1 MAVTR
6 LNNIRPEM
14 LVWAFERAG
23 FNEERAVKAFPK
35 LASWLSGEK
44 LPTVNQLQ
52 QFAKRFYVPFGYLFL
67 QNRPEETIPFPMFR
81 GEAGEMNRF
90 DLNVYDTVTTIRTRQ
105 DWLADYLVENDIET

>member
-23 FNEERAVKAFPK
+23 FDEERAVEVFPK
-35 LASWLSGEK
+35 LESWLSGEK

-52 QFAKRFYVPFGYLFL
+52 QFAKRFYVPFGYLFCRIF
-67 QNRPEETIPFPMFR
+67 QMK
-81 GEAGEMNRF
+81 RF
-90 DLNVYDTVTTIRTRQ
+90 LSRCSAVM
-105 DWLADYLVENDIET
+105 LEK

>member
-52 QFAKRFYVPFGYLFL
+52 QFAKRFYVPFGYLL
-67 QNRPEETIPFPMFR
+67 DCYEHREKLVTVCK
-81 GEAGEMNRF
+81 
-90 DLNVYDTVTTIRTRQ
+90 LNYQVVKEKYTERLYIDNMDKIYEKIR
-105 DWLADYLVENDIET
+105 